1 MKSCHIL
8 IYNLCWWWVGGGWC
22 TYDYNVSLSPNLWIM
37 TLDLDLDLTNIV
49 NLNRT
54 WWTFLTLNGSP
65 RDIFINENLRNKSKF
80 RFHQSYHLLIK
91 CEIMWT
97 IINYNWRTTLI
108 TNLRTLLDVK
118 SLLQLKI
125 LRYEGN
131 ISNGILKLLIMIW
144 YLYALV
150 ITASY
155 AGELRYFYIN
165 PGVTAPLGD
174 LELW

>member
-1 MKSCHIL
+1 M
-8 IYNLCWWWVGGGWC
+8 
-22 TYDYNVSLSPNLWIM
+22 DYHKL
-37 TLDLDLDLTNIV
+37 
-49 NLNRT
+49 
-54 WWTFLTLNGSP
+54 
-65 RDIFINENLRNKSKF
+65 
-80 RFHQSYHLLIK
+80 
-91 CEIMWT
+91 
-97 IINYNWRTTLI
+97 NWRTTLI

-131 ISNGILKLLIMIW
+131 ISSGILKLLIMIW

-174 LELW
+174 LEL

>member
-1 MKSCHIL
+1 
-8 IYNLCWWWVGGGWC
+8 
-22 TYDYNVSLSPNLWIM
+22 
-37 TLDLDLDLTNIV
+37 
-49 NLNRT
+49 
-54 WWTFLTLNGSP
+54 
-65 RDIFINENLRNKSKF
+65 
-80 RFHQSYHLLIK
+80 
-91 CEIMWT
+91 MWT
-97 IINYNWRTTLI
+97 IIDYNWRTTLLTYLL

-131 ISNGILKLLIMIW
+131 ISSGILKLLIMIW

-174 LELW
+174 SEL